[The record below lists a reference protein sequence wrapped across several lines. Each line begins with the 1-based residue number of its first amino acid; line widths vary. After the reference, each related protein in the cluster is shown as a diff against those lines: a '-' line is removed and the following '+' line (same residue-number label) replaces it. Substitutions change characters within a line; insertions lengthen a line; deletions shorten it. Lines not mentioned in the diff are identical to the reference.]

1 MKIRELMIKNVITVD
16 TDATVQLAAR
26 TMNKKGIGCLL
37 TVDKEGVKGILTER
51 DLLVRVLE
59 ACRDPMVTTVSE
71 VMTKSIVFGNPS
83 MHLVE
88 ATRLMFQNG
97 IKKLPILED
106 NQLVGLITL
115 TDVARATS
123 SDKKTM
129 ELIEALSN
137 MHKISESQE
146 QISL

>member
-1 MKIRELMIKNVITVD
+1 MIKNVITID

-26 TMNKKGIGCLL
+26 TMNKNGIGCLL

-59 ACRDPMVTTVSE
+59 ACRDPKATTVCD
-71 VMTKSIVFGNPS
+71 VMTKSLVFGNPS

-137 MHKISESQE
+137 MHKISEPQE
-146 QISL
+146 HISM

>member
-59 ACRDPMVTTVSE
+59 ACRDPKVTTVSD

-83 MHLVE
+83 MHLAE

-106 NQLVGLITL
+106 NHLVGLITL

-123 SDKKTM
+123 SDRKTM

-137 MHKISESQE
+137 MHKIGESQE
-146 QISL
+146 QISM